1 MLDQED
7 VKKRMSQIELDI
19 NQMNKMIDENLQL
32 GENDGHDSGTEG
44 VEGAVGEEVDGQ
56 AGPVE
61 PVVTTAAEETSETK
75 DIEHEQV
82 TNEGMAKEVE
92 DASES
97 SVQATEQA
105 QDQQAGTNEE
115 TNTFKTESMPEPETQ
130 APEVNDLE
138 MKEPEMKEP
147 ETVEP
152 ETVEPEMKEPETVE
166 PETVEPEMKEPVIKE
181 TDALEPEMKHA
192 EIPPQATTEEQPTR
206 HDEWE
211 DVEEEEFNEIDT
223 STESNNVIGDTK
235 QAEGSSV
242 LAAGDLRGNV
252 ADNGNLTPVTDID
265 DAESTIFIPKKQNQN
280 SELTEQMK
288 ETLRNTR
295 RTTNPF
301 RVISVSSSNSST
313 NSSRKSSGQDMG
325 LEQTPSEQL
334 KRYEQRHYYLTT
346 KCGKIQKEIDYLNK
360 MNSQGTL
367 SIDDSRK
374 LTRAIAKLQEYLDKK
389 NKERYEVGV
398 LLSRQLR
405 RDINRGE
412 NGEFWIGTK

>member
-61 PVVTTAAEETSETK
+61 PVVTTAAEETSEAK

-152 ETVEPEMKEPETVE
+152 ET
-166 PETVEPEMKEPVIKE
+166 KEPVIKE

-192 EIPPQATTEEQPTR
+192 EIPPQTTTEEQPTR

>member
-44 VEGAVGEEVDGQ
+44 VEGAVGEEVDGE

-105 QDQQAGTNEE
+105 QDHQAGTYEE

-147 ETVEP
+147 E
-152 ETVEPEMKEPETVE
+152 MKEPETVE
-166 PETVEPEMKEPVIKE
+166 PETVEPEMNEPETVELEMKEPVIKE

-313 NSSRKSSGQDMG
+313 NSSGSPVDKTWVWS
-325 LEQTPSEQL
+325 
-334 KRYEQRHYYLTT
+334 
-346 KCGKIQKEIDYLNK
+346 
-360 MNSQGTL
+360 
-367 SIDDSRK
+367 
-374 LTRAIAKLQEYLDKK
+374 KLQA
-389 NKERYEVGV
+389 
-398 LLSRQLR
+398 SS
-405 RDINRGE
+405 
-412 NGEFWIGTK
+412 

>member
-44 VEGAVGEEVDGQ
+44 VEGAVSEEVDGQ

-138 MKEPEMKEP
+138 MKEPE
-147 ETVEP
+147 TV
-152 ETVEPEMKEPETVE
+152 EPETVE

-192 EIPPQATTEEQPTR
+192 EIPPQATTEKQPAR

-223 STESNNVIGDTK
+223 STESNKVIGDTK

-288 ETLRNTR
+288 ETLRTTR

>member
-44 VEGAVGEEVDGQ
+44 VEGAVSEEVDGQ

-138 MKEPEMKEP
+138 MKEPE
-147 ETVEP
+147 TV
-152 ETVEPEMKEPETVE
+152 EPETVE

-192 EIPPQATTEEQPTR
+192 EIPPQATTEKQPAR

-223 STESNNVIGDTK
+223 STESNKVIGDTK

>member
-1 MLDQED
+1 M
-7 VKKRMSQIELDI
+7 
-19 NQMNKMIDENLQL
+19 
-32 GENDGHDSGTEG
+32 
-44 VEGAVGEEVDGQ
+44 
-56 AGPVE
+56 
-61 PVVTTAAEETSETK
+61 
-75 DIEHEQV
+75 
-82 TNEGMAKEVE
+82 
-92 DASES
+92 
-97 SVQATEQA
+97 
-105 QDQQAGTNEE
+105 
-115 TNTFKTESMPEPETQ
+115 
-130 APEVNDLE
+130 
-138 MKEPEMKEP
+138 
-147 ETVEP
+147 
-152 ETVEPEMKEPETVE
+152 
-166 PETVEPEMKEPVIKE
+166 
-181 TDALEPEMKHA
+181 
-192 EIPPQATTEEQPTR
+192 
-206 HDEWE
+206 
-211 DVEEEEFNEIDT
+211 
-223 STESNNVIGDTK
+223 
-235 QAEGSSV
+235 
-242 LAAGDLRGNV
+242 
-252 ADNGNLTPVTDID
+252 TDID

-313 NSSRKSSGQDMG
+313 NSSRKSSGHDMG

>member
-44 VEGAVGEEVDGQ
+44 VEGAVSEEVDGQ

-138 MKEPEMKEP
+138 MKEPETVEP

-152 ETVEPEMKEPETVE
+152 ETVEPEMK
-166 PETVEPEMKEPVIKE
+166 KPVIKE

-192 EIPPQATTEEQPTR
+192 EIPPQATTEKQPAR

-223 STESNNVIGDTK
+223 STESNKVIGDTK

>member
-44 VEGAVGEEVDGQ
+44 VEGAVGEGVDGQ

-152 ETVEPEMKEPETVE
+152 ETVEPEMKEP
-166 PETVEPEMKEPVIKE
+166 VIKE
-181 TDALEPEMKHA
+181 TDALEPEKKHA

-235 QAEGSSV
+235 QVEGSSV